1 MNNTLELFASF
12 VILFVAGLIVY
23 WAASKNISWPSGEV
37 QIAAGIC
44 DNLGGEMK
52 GCEHNMYCALPNG
65 TDWTWNHTAHVYYPT
80 GGHSNG

>member
-1 MNNTLELFASF
+1 MNNTFELFASF
-12 VILFVAGLIVY
+12 VILFVLALSIYYAVSRNMSG
-23 WAASKNISWPSGEV
+23 PSEEV

-52 GCEHNMYCALPNG
+52 GCEHNMICRLSNG